1 MTLLDGPGKTRTLTR
16 KDVEGKIVVIDFWA
30 TWCGPCLIELPE
42 IQRVVKRLEGKQDVL
57 VVALNQDMEPQEV
70 PEVRK
75 LVERTLAVKQIDLA
89 ASSIGHVGLDPGR
102 AVGQAFDV
110 EGFPTLVVLDRKGI
124 IRSVHVGY
132 HPDIADVL
140 TVEVEALLAG
150 KPIPGEKQK
159 DANGPKNPSTPR
171 Q

>member
-1 MTLLDGPGKTRTLTR
+1 M
-16 KDVEGKIVVIDFWA
+16 
-30 TWCGPCLIELPE
+30 
-42 IQRVVKRLEGKQDVL
+42 
-57 VVALNQDMEPQEV
+57 
-70 PEVRK
+70 
-75 LVERTLAVKQIDLA
+75 
-89 ASSIGHVGLDPGR
+89 
-102 AVGQAFDV
+102 
-110 EGFPTLVVLDRKGI
+110 VLDRKGI

-159 DANGPKNPSTPR
+159 DANGPKNPSTPS